1 MSVSAAR
8 RRPLAGLGWEIGLLV
23 FMGVLYAAGTLINPE
38 FFGDFHAL
46 RSTLRDAARYGVMA
60 VGMTFVIVNRDL
72 DLSVGSTLGLV
83 AVVFSLLYAPSPQD
97 RSEARRVGQECVFRC
112 RFRVSPSPSK

>member
-1 MSVSAAR
+1 MSTRSASGTRTEPQRRGSSGIATCPAMSVSAAR

-46 RSTLRDAARYGVMA
+46 RSTLRDAARYG
-60 VGMTFVIVNRDL
+60 
-72 DLSVGSTLGLV
+72 
-83 AVVFSLLYAPSPQD
+83 
-97 RSEARRVGQECVFRC
+97 RSAERRVGQECVSTC
-112 RFRVSPSPSK
+112 RSRWLPSH

>member
-1 MSVSAAR
+1 MRISDWSSDVCSSDLSTRSASGARTEPQRRGSSGIATCPAMSVSAAR

-46 RSTLRDAARYGVMA
+46 RSTLRDAARYGVKIGRA
-60 VGMTFVIVNRDL
+60 SCR
-72 DLSVGSTLGLV
+72 
-83 AVVFSLLYAPSPQD
+83 
-97 RSEARRVGQECVFRC
+97 ERVCQYV
-112 RFRVSPSPSK
+112 

>member
-1 MSVSAAR
+1 MSTRSASGTRTEPQRRGSSGIATCPAMSVSAAR

-46 RSTLRDAARYGVMA
+46 RSTLRDA
-60 VGMTFVIVNRDL
+60 
-72 DLSVGSTLGLV
+72 
-83 AVVFSLLYAPSPQD
+83 
-97 RSEARRVGQECVFRC
+97 RSEERRVGKECVRTFSSRW
-112 RFRVSPSPSK
+112 SQYH

>member
-1 MSVSAAR
+1 MSTRSASGTRTEPQRRGSSGIATCPAMSVSAAR

-46 RSTLRDAARYGVMA
+46 RSTLRDAALYGVLA
-60 VGMTFVIVNRDL
+60 VGMTFVIVTRDP
-72 DLSVGSTLGLV
+72 SMSFGSALGLGG
-83 AVVFSLLYAPSPQD
+83 VVFPPTSP
-97 RSEARRVGQECVFRC
+97 
-112 RFRVSPSPSK
+112 